1 VKPVPNDERKTMKLA
16 AKPMGSIAAVKASLT
31 AKGNAD
37 NGEIWIKNIPADG
50 LNVRF
55 LSEPDGWF
63 GYSEYFDPAAK
74 LFIPMVE
81 GEILPNGTKP
91 SFRYLVNAVDLVND
105 RVIPLKLPKQAA
117 SSLFNRYDKYQTLL
131 DRPYELMRYGEGLN
145 TTYEVVPEA
154 PSPFNAA
161 KYELHDLG
169 EILLAARIR
178 ALGDE
183 DAPVTEPG
191 QPAPSLE
198 QMTLRDL
205 RAQAVAL
212 GIDPNAKDRESLIA
226 EIVEAGEA

>member
-1 VKPVPNDERKTMKLA
+1 MKLA
-16 AKPMGSIAAVKASLT
+16 ARPMGSIAAAKASLNSKS
-31 AKGNAD
+31 AND

-55 LSEPDGWF
+55 LTEPDGWF
-63 GYSEYFDPAAK
+63 GYSEYFDPLAK

-81 GEILPNGTKP
+81 GEMLPNGTKP

-117 SSLFNRYDKYQTLL
+117 SSLFNRYEKYGTLV
-131 DRPYELMRYGEGLN
+131 DRPYELNRYGEGLN
-145 TTYEVVPEA
+145 TTYEVVPDA
-154 PSPFNAA
+154 PVPFNAA

-169 EILLAARIR
+169 EILLQARVR

-183 DAPVTEPG
+183 DAAAASDSGEAVPTLDKM
-191 QPAPSLE
+191 S
-198 QMTLRDL
+198 LRDL

-212 GIDPNAKDRESLIA
+212 NIDPNQKDRDTLIA
-226 EIVEAGEA
+226 EIIEAGEA